1 MATSTSSNA
10 SSVLE
15 EHPELTMITAVER
28 SYGIGRN
35 NDLPWN
41 LQREYAYFTRVT
53 TTVSTRS
60 PNIMNAVIMGRKNWD
75 SVPVTIRP
83 LPGRINVVISRSPE
97 ALRNLI
103 RKIRDSERTHV
114 VATLEEGVGLLVKLY
129 GSPISKDHVRLGR
142 IFVIGGADI
151 YAAAFENQRTV
162 RLLLTKIYADFE
174 CDTFFPSWLIGDARL
189 GEWRRQSKEELDKWI
204 GEYVPQFVHE
214 NGVGYEFMMFERR
227 SCLSKT
233 AS

>member
-1 MATSTSSNA
+1 MTTTAFSDA
-10 SSVLE
+10 SSVLG

-53 TTVSTRS
+53 TRVPTGS

-75 SVPVTIRP
+75 SIPVTIRP
-83 LPGRINVVISRSPE
+83 LPGRINIVISRSPE

-103 RKIRDSERTHV
+103 RKGGDLERVHV
-114 VATLEEGVGLLVKLY
+114 VANLEEGVELLVKLY

-142 IFVIGGADI
+142 IFVIGGTDI
-151 YAAAFENQRTV
+151 YAIAFGNQWTV

-174 CDTFFPSWLIGDARL
+174 CDTFFPSWLIGDASL
-189 GEWRRQSKEELDKWI
+189 GEWRRQSKREFDKWV
-204 GEYVPQFVHE
+204 GEHVPQIVHE
-214 NGVGYEFMMFERR
+214 NGVEYEFMMFERR

-233 AS
+233 TS